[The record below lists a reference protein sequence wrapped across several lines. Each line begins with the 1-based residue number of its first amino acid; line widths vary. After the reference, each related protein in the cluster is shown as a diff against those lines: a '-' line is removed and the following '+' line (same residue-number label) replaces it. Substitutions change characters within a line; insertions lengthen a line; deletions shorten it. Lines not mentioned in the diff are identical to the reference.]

1 MYRPRARSVSPRRRA
16 LLTPVLVTG
25 ASGYIASWITL
36 YLLEEGFAVRGTT
49 RTAAKGQWM
58 KGMYA
63 SRGLDKFEYAVV
75 SDLEN
80 EDAFDEAVQGVEYV
94 YP

>member
-1 MYRPRARSVSPRRRA
+1 
-16 LLTPVLVTG
+16 VTG

-36 YLLEEGFAVRGTT
+36 YLLEAGFAVRGTT

-58 KGMYA
+58 KDMYA
-63 SRGLDKFEYAVV
+63 ARGLDKFEYAVV

-80 EDAFDEAVQGVEYV
+80 EGAFDEAVQGAEYV
-94 YP
+94 HP